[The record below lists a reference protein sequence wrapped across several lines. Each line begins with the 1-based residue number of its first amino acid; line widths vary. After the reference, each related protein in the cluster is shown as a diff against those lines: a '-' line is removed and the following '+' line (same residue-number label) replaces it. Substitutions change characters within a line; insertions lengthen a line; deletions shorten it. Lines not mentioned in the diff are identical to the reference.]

1 MALIVIA
8 QFQIWHE
15 THSLFCGLKLVGL
28 TKSFQMSMHNNCY
41 YLSIC
46 NGIVWITVLSQCF
59 SIIHECYRDMLAK
72 TIDREFKAVKT
83 RLQTACLK
91 LDEILVKLNTM
102 KWKTT
107 VVFNTYKR

>member
-41 YLSIC
+41 DLSIC
-46 NGIVWITVLSQCF
+46 IGIVWITVLS
-59 SIIHECYRDMLAK
+59 
-72 TIDREFKAVKT
+72 
-83 RLQTACLK
+83 
-91 LDEILVKLNTM
+91 
-102 KWKTT
+102 
-107 VVFNTYKR
+107 